1 VTRPIRLL
9 AISGSLRAAS
19 SNTTLLR
26 AAASLAP
33 DGVVIELYD
42 GLGDLPHF
50 NPDLEDAPIP
60 AVLDFRARL
69 READGLLI
77 SSPEYAHGVPGVMK
91 NALDW
96 VVGSGE
102 LVYKPVALLNA
113 SPRSTHAQASLTET
127 LTVMTAAVIEEAS
140 VDVPLAGRKLDAGGI
155 AADSTLSERL
165 RAALDAMVLAIKAR
179 AIEADPATGV

>member
-1 VTRPIRLL
+1 MQIL
-9 AISGSLRAAS
+9 AISGSLRAGS
-19 SNTTLLR
+19 SNANLLL
-26 AAASLAP
+26 AAAMLAP
-33 DGVVIELYD
+33 KGVAVELYD

-69 READGLLI
+69 KAADGVLI

-102 LVYKPVALLNA
+102 LVFKPVASLNA
-113 SPRSTHAQASLTET
+113 SPRSTHGQAALIET
-127 LTVMTAAVIEEAS
+127 LTVMTAAIVPEATIA
-140 VDVPLAGRKLDAGGI
+140 VPIAGRRLDAEGI
-155 AADSTLSERL
+155 VADPELSSLL
-165 RAALDAMVLAIKAR
+165 RAALAALAR
-179 AIEADPATGV
+179 AIEARTP